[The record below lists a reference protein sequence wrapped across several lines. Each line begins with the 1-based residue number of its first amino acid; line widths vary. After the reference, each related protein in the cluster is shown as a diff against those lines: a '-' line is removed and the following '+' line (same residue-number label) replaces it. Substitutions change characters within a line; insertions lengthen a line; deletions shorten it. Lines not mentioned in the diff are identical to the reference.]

1 MSGKVINLIKV
12 IALDLVGVLVKEN
25 DFVLDK
31 TDEKLERLFGKNRS
45 DFEFSSKATEI
56 VPSLDTNTLKERC
69 KYILS
74 SIYSLKITLG
84 ELSKFK
90 EQHKDIK
97 LVVATNHISCVKEF
111 ILKAFGQNLFDE
123 MFISSE
129 LDTVKPEA
137 EFYTK
142 IMEQLNVKPEA
153 ICVVDDTLENIAGAN
168 NVGIVN
174 TIHISKTSN
183 TLALIES
190 MLDKNT

>member
-1 MSGKVINLIKV
+1 MIKV

-31 TDEKLERLFGKNRS
+31 TNEKLERLFGKNRS

-56 VPSLDTNTLKERC
+56 VPSLDINSLKERC
-69 KYILS
+69 KYICS

-111 ILKAFGQNLFDE
+111 ILKAFGQDLFDE
-123 MFISSE
+123 IFISAE
-129 LDTVKPEA
+129 LNTVKPEA

-142 IMEQLNVKPEA
+142 MMDKLGVTADE
-153 ICVVDDTLENIAGAN
+153 ICLVDDTLENIAGAN
-168 NVGIVN
+168 NVGIIH
-174 TIHISKTSN
+174 TIHVAKTSN
-183 TLALIES
+183 TLSLIES
-190 MLDKNT
+190 MLNTNT

>member
-1 MSGKVINLIKV
+1 MIKV

-31 TDEKLERLFGKNRS
+31 TNEKLERLFGKNRS

-56 VPSLDTNTLKERC
+56 VPSLDINSLKERC
-69 KYILS
+69 KYICS

-111 ILKAFGQNLFDE
+111 ILKAFGQDLFDE
-123 MFISSE
+123 IFISAE
-129 LDTVKPEA
+129 LNTVKPEA

-142 IMEQLNVKPEA
+142 MMDKLGVSADE
-153 ICVVDDTLENIAGAN
+153 ICFVDDTLENIAGAN
-168 NVGIVN
+168 NVGIIH
-174 TIHISKTSN
+174 TIHVAKTSN
-183 TLALIES
+183 TLSLIES
-190 MLDKNT
+190 MLNTNT